1 LTVSVASG
9 VAGVQAEGF
18 PAASTDR
25 NWTNVVPWPDTT
37 ADPPGIAEDQ
47 FVPSGDV
54 RY

>member
-25 NWTNVVPWPDTT
+25 NWTNVVSRPDTT